1 MAEPSATR
9 SGRLNL
15 PSARLI
21 ESRLTTEI
29 LASADGIR
37 KRKVPV
43 KAPAPRTQRG
53 PGSGSASA
61 STIAKMHLDKDQVA
75 AVMAH
80 KAAADKRASAAA
92 TKSVSTSAAAKVQD
106 AAQKTADVQA
116 RLDAALEADQ
126 NSADED
132 FDPHTL
138 KKRRVM
144 VHLDDEDVFDDM
156 PELLPISDD
165 EDVSSGQVLGQIG
178 SEADDE
184 DIGDNGMQ
192 VLALD
197 PVTPKAKRNRRGKI
211 AQSDFTPRT
220 ARLANSAK
228 IQARTRTAT
237 DDAFPG
243 EASTAALLDVSRA
256 VDRASGPDAVTFRDA
271 FERLQLNIQVQEDL
285 FTYVN
290 YASSGL
296 RGEISLKT
304 KEFFSTLTGIPG
316 KQTVDEIVDVVK
328 WLLTDSN
335 YMYGDLDVKAR
346 TVNRNMP
353 FHSPFIKPVITQVCF
368 GGGKANRDAA
378 RTMIAHR
385 QVPINLY
392 ALVGAS
398 IENVL
403 RSWMSGT
410 FSLIPF
416 SEDVGRKSYLRHRA
430 SFLILQGNAPN
441 FTQKMQFVL
450 LKSILCDTGRVHLLD
465 GYLTPD
471 AGHLAGVNYEALEAS
486 VESGDEVE

>member
-92 TKSVSTSAAAKVQD
+92 SARRQTTKQSTSAMLSSIPLLMTIQPN
-106 AAQKTADVQA
+106 VQA

-144 VHLDDEDVFDDM
+144 VHLDDEDVFDGM
-156 PELLPISDD
+156 FDD